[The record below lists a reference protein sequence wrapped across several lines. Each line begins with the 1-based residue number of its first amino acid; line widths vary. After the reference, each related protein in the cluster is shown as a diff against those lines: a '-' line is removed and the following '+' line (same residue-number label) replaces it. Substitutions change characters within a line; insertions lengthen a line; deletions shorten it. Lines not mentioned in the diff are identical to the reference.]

1 MEPFAMV
8 AVAAV
13 ISGSIGVFLG
23 RMSAWSIISER
34 DYDILILREKLE
46 LLSKQVHT
54 ASKRGAH
61 GRFVK
66 RNKGEVM

>member
-1 MEPFAMV
+1 MEPHTMV
-8 AVAAV
+8 AVAVV

-23 RMSAWSIISER
+23 KMSAWSIISER
-34 DYDILILREKLE
+34 DYDIRILREKLE
-46 LLSKQVHT
+46 LLGKQVHT

-66 RNKGEVM
+66 RNKGEAL